1 MSVIIS
7 IFEEC
12 GLIKNIRLRI
22 LNFYDWFP
30 NFKTAP
36 TAKLNRGDHTSI
48 KRVISIESMTL
59 TKVII
64 FVINHCLLVLVPRFL
79 TYGRYNVLTKA
90 LLGHL
95 RCNFCV

>member
-1 MSVIIS
+1 MSDIIS

-12 GLIKNIRLRI
+12 GLIKSLRLRI
-22 LNFYDWFP
+22 QNIYNWFP
-30 NFKTAP
+30 HFQTAP
-36 TAKLNRGDHTSI
+36 TAYLKRGDQTSI
-48 KRVISIESMTL
+48 KRVISVESVAL

-64 FVINHCLLVLVPRFL
+64 FVIDHCLLVLVPRFL

-95 RCNFCV
+95 RCDFCV